1 MPVKPPVRSPLSVSL
16 LSLLLMAGGARAVA
30 DEPPAAEAAAP
41 AADAAAADTDAFDE
55 TAEPIR
61 EPVPESEA
69 QSDAAAAELAP
80 EASSDA
86 PAPPPPPPSPWRGD
100 VAIGVV
106 NTSGNTRTR
115 SVNTRGAI
123 EYRHSR
129 WRNRFSALAF
139 SGTREG
145 LTTDERYSAAN
156 KTDLQFNERNYAYT
170 NLAYDNDRFAGIA
183 ERYAAT
189 VGYGRHLLT
198 GPTHTL
204 DIETGVGANR
214 TRDQEDI
221 YETAA
226 IATFGGKYIWAIS
239 PNAEFS
245 QTLRTEAGQTNV
257 YVNPITA
264 LKLTIVGN
272 LFATFNHE
280 IRYNSQVPA
289 ETRHI
294 DQISTLNLGYSFGT
308 P

>member
-1 MPVKPPVRSPLSVSL
+1 MPVKPPARSPLSVSL
-16 LSLLLMAGGARAVA
+16 LSLLLMAGAARAAA
-30 DEPPAAEAAAP
+30 DEAPVAEAAAP
-41 AADAAAADTDAFDE
+41 AADIDGFDE
-55 TAEPIR
+55 TAEPVGD
-61 EPVPESEA
+61 PVPESEA
-69 QSDAAAAELAP
+69 QPDAAAPKAAADASP
-80 EASSDA
+80 EAPA
-86 PAPPPPPPSPWRGD
+86 APPPPPPSPWRGD

-123 EYRHSR
+123 EYRHDR

-189 VGYGRHLLT
+189 IGYGRHLLT

-214 TRDQEDI
+214 TRDQEDV

-289 ETRHI
+289 ATRHI

>member
-1 MPVKPPVRSPLSVSL
+1 MPVKPPARSPLSVSL
-16 LSLLLMAGGARAVA
+16 LSLLLMAGGARAAA
-30 DEPPAAEAAAP
+30 DAAPVAEAAAP
-41 AADAAAADTDAFDE
+41 AADAAADTDAFDE

-61 EPVPESEA
+61 DPVPGSEA
-69 QSDAAAAELAP
+69 QPDVAASEAAAEAP
-80 EASSDA
+80 
-86 PAPPPPPPSPWRGD
+86 PAPPPPPPTSPWRGD

-123 EYRHSR
+123 EYRHDR

-189 VGYGRHLLT
+189 IGYGRHLLT

-214 TRDQEDI
+214 TRDQEDV

-226 IATFGGKYIWAIS
+226 IATFGGKYIWVIS

-289 ETRHI
+289 ATRHI

>member
-1 MPVKPPVRSPLSVSL
+1 MPVKPPTCSPFSVSL
-16 LSLLLMAGGARAVA
+16 LSLLLMAGAARAAA
-30 DEPPAAEAAAP
+30 DEPPVADAVVP
-41 AADAAAADTDAFDE
+41 AADAAADTDGFDD
-55 TAEPIR
+55 TAEPVLD
-61 EPVPESEA
+61 PVPESEA
-69 QSDAAAAELAP
+69 QPDAAAP
-80 EASSDA
+80 EAAAEASPQSPA
-86 PAPPPPPPSPWRGD
+86 APPPPPPSPWRGD

-123 EYRHSR
+123 EYRHNR

-139 SGTREG
+139 SGSREG

-189 VGYGRHLLT
+189 IGYGRHLLT

-214 TRDQEDI
+214 TRDQEDV

-289 ETRHI
+289 ATRHI

>member
-1 MPVKPPVRSPLSVSL
+1 MPVKPPARSPLSVSL
-16 LSLLLMAGGARAVA
+16 LSLLLMAGGARAAA
-30 DEPPAAEAAAP
+30 DEAPVAEAAAP
-41 AADAAAADTDAFDE
+41 AADAAADTDAFDE

-61 EPVPESEA
+61 DPVPGSEA
-69 QSDAAAAELAP
+69 QPDVAVSEAAAEAP
-80 EASSDA
+80 PA
-86 PAPPPPPPSPWRGD
+86 PPPPPPPSPWRGD

-123 EYRHSR
+123 EYRHDR

-189 VGYGRHLLT
+189 IGYGRHLLT

-214 TRDQEDI
+214 TRDQEDV

-226 IATFGGKYIWAIS
+226 IATFGGKYIWVIS

-289 ETRHI
+289 ATRHI

>member
-1 MPVKPPVRSPLSVSL
+1 MSL
-16 LSLLLMAGGARAVA
+16 LSLLLMAGGARAAA
-30 DEPPAAEAAAP
+30 DAAPVAEAAAP
-41 AADAAAADTDAFDE
+41 AADAAADTDAFDE

-61 EPVPESEA
+61 DPVPGSEA
-69 QSDAAAAELAP
+69 QPDVAASEAAAEAP
-80 EASSDA
+80 
-86 PAPPPPPPSPWRGD
+86 PAPPPPPPTSPWRGD

-123 EYRHSR
+123 EYRHDR

-189 VGYGRHLLT
+189 IGYGRHLLT

-214 TRDQEDI
+214 TRDQEDV

-226 IATFGGKYIWAIS
+226 IATFGGKYIWVIS

-289 ETRHI
+289 ATRHI